1 MNYLSLAGHDLV
13 AWRANAPAIN
23 EKRRLRWRCGLLLIG
38 FDLTAIF
45 VAVAAATLLRFGAGL
60 GFELGRLMAVV
71 VPLYLV
77 VAANGHAFRLGDA
90 VHGKMSK
97 GRNQAVM
104 SFVVAMG
111 LILGAAFY
119 LRTGLDLSRVALAL
133 AILFGL
139 LSLAAARDLFA
150 RLSRRWFPHS
160 ILHET
165 IIMDGVPVSA
175 APDTVILD
183 AALLGLSPRRDDPA
197 MLDALGWRI
206 AGTDR
211 VIVACPPE
219 RRKLWSSV
227 LRGTGVN
234 VEVIMPELDAMH
246 ALGSNAYD
254 GHSTTVVSLGHLG
267 QGDRV
272 LKRSLDLAIVLA
284 TLPVTL
290 VVMLLVAL
298 AVRLESAGP
307 ALFVQRRIG
316 QGNRLFAMYKFRSLW
331 VFVCVRD
338 GAVSTARDD
347 GRVTRVGRFIRRTS
361 LDELPQIL
369 NVLRGEMSLVGPR
382 PHALESRAEDA
393 LFWDLEQRYWD
404 RHAVKPGMT
413 GLAQVRG
420 HRGSISGAN
429 ALADRVN
436 SDLAYLQCWSIW
448 RDLAIIGRTFR
459 VLIHDN
465 AF

>member
-1 MNYLSLAGHDLV
+1 MNYLSLAGQELV
-13 AWRANAPAIN
+13 TLHAAAPVVN

-38 FDLTAIF
+38 FDLAAIF
-45 VAVAAATLLRFGAGL
+45 VAVLAATMLRFGAGL
-60 GFELGRLMAVV
+60 GFEFGRMMAVV

-90 VHGKMSK
+90 VHANSVK
-97 GRNQAVM
+97 GRNQALM
-104 SFVVAMG
+104 SFIIAMG

-119 LRTGLDLSRVALAL
+119 LRTGLDLSRVAL
-133 AILFGL
+133 
-139 LSLAAARDLFA
+139 SLAAARDVFA

-206 AGTDR
+206 AATDR

-219 RRKLWSSV
+219 RRRLWSSL

-234 VEVIMPELDAMH
+234 VEVVMPELDAMQ
-246 ALGSNAYD
+246 ALGINLYG
-254 GHSTTVVSLGHLG
+254 GHTTTIVSLGHLG

-284 TLPVTL
+284 TLPLTL
-290 VVMLLVAL
+290 VLMLLVAL

-316 QGNRLFAMYKFRSLW
+316 QGNRLFAMYKFRSMREQASDHGG
-331 VFVCVRD
+331 V
-338 GAVSTARDD
+338 VSTARDD
-347 GRVTRVGRFIRRTS
+347 DRVTRIGRFIRRTS

-369 NVLRGEMSLVGPR
+369 NVLRGEMSVVGPR

-420 HRGSISGAN
+420 HRGSISGAD

-436 SDLAYLQCWSIW
+436 ADLAYLQCWSIW

>member
-1 MNYLSLAGHDLV
+1 MNYLSLAGQEQV
-13 AWRANAPAIN
+13 ALRAERPVAN

-38 FDLTAIF
+38 FDLMAIF
-45 VAVAAATLLRFGAGL
+45 VAVAGATLLRFGAAF
-60 GFELGRLMAVV
+60 GFELGRLMAVI

-90 VHGKMSK
+90 VHGNSAK

-104 SFVVAMG
+104 SFIIAMG
-111 LILGAAFY
+111 LTLGAAFY
-119 LRTGLDLSRVALAL
+119 LRAGLDLSRVALAL
-133 AILFGL
+133 SIVFGLFGI
-139 LSLAAARDLFA
+139 AAARDMFA

-165 IIMDGVPVSA
+165 IIMDGVPVTA
-175 APDTVILD
+175 APDAVILD

-211 VIVACPPE
+211 VIVACPPA
-219 RRKLWSSV
+219 RRGLWSGA

-234 VEVIMPELDAMH
+234 VEIVMPELDAMQ
-246 ALGSNAYD
+246 ALGINIYG
-254 GHSTTVVSLGHLG
+254 GHTTTVVSLGHLG

-272 LKRSLDLAIVLA
+272 LKRSLDLAIVVA
-284 TLPVTL
+284 TLPVTIVL
-290 VVMLLVAL
+290 MLLVAL
-298 AVRLESAGP
+298 AVRLESPGP

-316 QGNRLFAMYKFRSLW
+316 QGNRLFAMYKFRSMRGDASD
-331 VFVCVRD
+331 RD
-338 GAVSTARDD
+338 GTVSTARGDE
-347 GRVTRVGRFIRRTS
+347 RVTRVGRFIRRTS

-369 NVLRGEMSLVGPR
+369 NVLRGEMSVVGPR

-420 HRGSISGAN
+420 HRGSISRAD

-436 SDLAYLQCWSIW
+436 SDLAYLQSWSIW

>member
-1 MNYLSLAGHDLV
+1 MNYLSLTRHDHV
-13 AWRANAPAIN
+13 ARPAEVPGAN
-23 EKRRLRWRCGLLLIG
+23 EKRRLRWRCGMLLIG

-45 VAVAAATLLRFGAGL
+45 VAVAVATLLRFGPEL
-60 GFELGRLMAVV
+60 GFELGRLMAVIA
-71 VPLYLV
+71 PLYLV

-90 VHGKMSK
+90 VHGNMAK
-97 GRNQAVM
+97 GRNQALM

-111 LILGAAFY
+111 LTLAAAVY
-119 LRTGLDLSRVALAL
+119 LRAGLDLSRVALAL
-133 AILFGL
+133 SIVFGLFG
-139 LSLAAARDLFA
+139 LAAARDIFA

-165 IIMDGVPVSA
+165 IIMDGMPVSA
-175 APDTVILD
+175 APDAVILD
-183 AALLGLSPRRDDPA
+183 AVLLGLSPRRDDPA

-219 RRKLWSSV
+219 RRGLWSGA

-234 VEVIMPELDAMH
+234 VEIVMPELDAMH
-246 ALGSNAYD
+246 ALGINIHD
-254 GHSTTVVSLGHLG
+254 GHTTTIVSLGHLG

-272 LKRSLDLAIVLA
+272 LKRALDLAIVIA
-284 TLPVTL
+284 TLPLTL
-290 VVMLLVAL
+290 PPMLLVAL

-316 QGNRLFAMYKFRSLW
+316 QGNRLFAMYKFRSMR
-331 VFVCVRD
+331 VQASDRD

-369 NVLRGEMSLVGPR
+369 NVLRGEMSIVGPR

-420 HRGSISGAN
+420 HRGSISGAD
-429 ALADRVN
+429 ALAERVN
-436 SDLAYLQCWSIW
+436 SDLAYLQSWSIW

>member
-1 MNYLSLAGHDLV
+1 MNYLALVEHDL
-13 AWRANAPAIN
+13 AALRADRPAAN
-23 EKRRLRWRCGLLLIG
+23 EKRRLRWRCGILLIA
-38 FDLTAIF
+38 FDLAAIF
-45 VAVAAATLLRFGAGL
+45 VAVLAATLLRFGTGL
-60 GFELGRLMAVV
+60 GFELGRLMAVI
-71 VPLYLV
+71 VPIYLV
-77 VAANGHAFRLGDA
+77 VAANGHAFRLGEA
-90 VHGKMSK
+90 VHDKMPK
-97 GRNQAVM
+97 GRNRALM
-104 SFVVAMG
+104 SFLIAMG

-133 AILFGL
+133 SILFGL
-139 LSLAAARDLFA
+139 VSLAAARGEFA

-219 RRKLWSSV
+219 RRRLWSAV

-246 ALGSNAYD
+246 ALGINAYD
-254 GHSTTVVSLGHLG
+254 GHTTTIVSLGHLG

-284 TLPVTL
+284 TLPVTMVL
-290 VVMLLVAL
+290 MLLVAL

-307 ALFVQRRIG
+307 VLFVQRRIG
-316 QGNRLFAMYKFRSLW
+316 QGNRLFAMYKFRSMRGDAGD
-331 VFVCVRD
+331 RD
-338 GAVSTARDD
+338 GAVSTARGDD
-347 GRVTRVGRFIRRTS
+347 RMTRVGRFIRRTS
-361 LDELPQIL
+361 LDELPQIF
-369 NVLRGEMSLVGPR
+369 NVLRGEMSVVGPR

-420 HRGSISGAN
+420 HRGSISGAD
-429 ALADRVN
+429 ALASRVN
-436 SDLAYLQCWSIW
+436 SDLAYLQSWSIW
-448 RDLAIIGRTFR
+448 RDIAIIGRTFR

>member
-1 MNYLSLAGHDLV
+1 MNYLSLARHDQATLHAEV
-13 AWRANAPAIN
+13 PAVN
-23 EKRRLRWRCGLLLIG
+23 EKRRLRWRCGILLIG
-38 FDLTAIF
+38 FDLVAIF
-45 VAVAAATLLRFGAGL
+45 VAATAATLLRFGTGL
-60 GFELGRLMAVV
+60 GFELGRLMAVI
-71 VPLYLV
+71 VPIYLV

-90 VHGKMSK
+90 VHDTMRE
-97 GRNQAVM
+97 GRNRALM
-104 SFVVAMG
+104 SFIVAMG

-119 LRTGLDLSRVALAL
+119 LRAGLDLSRVALAL
-133 AILFGL
+133 SILFGL
-139 LSLAAARDLFA
+139 VSLAAARAEFA

-165 IIMDGVPVSA
+165 IIMDGVSVSA
-175 APDTVILD
+175 PPDTVILD
-183 AALLGLSPRRDDPA
+183 AALLGLSPRHDDPA
-197 MLDALGWRI
+197 MLDALGRRI

-219 RRKLWSSV
+219 RRRLWSSV

-246 ALGSNAYD
+246 ALGINIYG
-254 GHSTTVVSLGHLG
+254 GHTTTIVSLGHLG

-272 LKRSLDLAIVLA
+272 LKRSLDLAIVFA
-284 TLPVTL
+284 TLPVTVL
-290 VVMLLVAL
+290 LMLLVAL
-298 AVRLESAGP
+298 AVRLESPGP

-316 QGNRLFAMYKFRSLW
+316 QGNRLFAMYKFRSMREQAGD
-331 VFVCVRD
+331 RD
-338 GAVSTARDD
+338 GAVSTMRGDD
-347 GRVTRVGRFIRRTS
+347 RLTRVGRFIRRTS
-361 LDELPQIL
+361 LDELPQIF
-369 NVLRGEMSLVGPR
+369 NILRGEMSIVGPR
-382 PHALESRAEDA
+382 PHALESRTEDA
-393 LFWDLEQRYWD
+393 LFWDLEQHYWD

-420 HRGSISGAN
+420 HRGSITGAD
-429 ALADRVN
+429 ALASRIN
-436 SDLAYLQCWSIW
+436 SDLAYLQSWSIW

>member
-1 MNYLSLAGHDLV
+1 MNYLSLAGQDVV
-13 AWRANAPAIN
+13 ARRANAPAVN

-45 VAVAAATLLRFGAGL
+45 VAVAVATLLRFGTGL

-104 SFVVAMG
+104 SFVIAMG

-165 IIMDGVPVSA
+165 IIMDGVAVSG

-206 AGTDR
+206 ADTDR

-219 RRKLWSSV
+219 RRRQWSSV
-227 LRGTGVN
+227 LRGTGLN
-234 VEVIMPELDAMH
+234 VEVIMPELDAMR
-246 ALGSNAYD
+246 ALGINAYD
-254 GHSTTVVSLGHLG
+254 GHTTTVVSLGHLG

-316 QGNRLFAMYKFRSLW
+316 QGNRLFAMYKFRSMRMQASD
-331 VFVCVRD
+331 RD

-347 GRVTRVGRFIRRTS
+347 RRVTRVGRFIRRTS

-393 LFWDLEQRYWD
+393 FFWDLEQRYWD